1 MPLFKVDSK
10 FASDRENREIARPPT
25 TSAGAKTEGGLGSR
39 TSPIAPPL
47 FQSRGRRGTSA
58 TMYASRWLTL
68 VLSQFVMVSSGTL
81 YLFPVYSPMLKSR
94 LDLTQEEV
102 NFVGSAAHFGAFF
115 SVFGG
120 FFYDAFGPRAT
131 LTLGGALKLGGL
143 LTMAL
148 TIQGVAPQSHR
159 FAAFCA
165 WVFGTGCS
173 TSLTASLGANYATFK
188 DHNLHG
194 RLVGLILAFFGLSSG
209 ILSLVYDVFF
219 TSPVSFV
226 YFLALFA
233 GGMDL
238 FAATL
243 VGSPKNLALPD
254 DEPEGGRGLPLGGV
268 GPAPTGTVAR
278 LFGAADH
285 DAKLTR
291 GLTLCGAVAIH
302 VAVSALLI
310 QSVGGVA
317 AVTIACLL
325 VTGAL
330 MTAQSWSLL
339 GGGGRVAFRRNEMAQ
354 VDPRLN
360 AANKAALEGV
370 GPTKLPFLLDFW
382 LFFIAMMLGIGAG
395 VTVVNN
401 LSQMVSAYPTLA
413 PDAAAT
419 SRSLM
424 KLLAC
429 TNTLGRLASGSLSDK
444 LAHKVGRVQFT
455 VYLLALMAVGQFI
468 LAAMGGESAPLFG
481 LVVGVFVVGWAFGAL
496 FWATPL
502 LVMELFGPKNFGAN
516 RGLVGLSPAIGGYV
530 MSTLVAGR
538 VYAASAGLDN
548 DCDAGAACYG
558 RVWVFNAFAVVGATG
573 MMWWLARRRARG
585 RGMGPIT

>member
-1 MPLFKVDSK
+1 
-10 FASDRENREIARPPT
+10 
-25 TSAGAKTEGGLGSR
+25 
-39 TSPIAPPL
+39 
-47 FQSRGRRGTSA
+47 
-58 TMYASRWLTL
+58 MYASRWLTL

-81 YLFPVYSPMLKSR
+81 YLFPVYSPMLKHR

-143 LTMAL
+143 TTMAL

-188 DHNLHG
+188 DHSLHG

-233 GGMDL
+233 GGTDL

-243 VGSPKNLALPD
+243 VGSPKTLALPD
-254 DEPEGGRGLPLGGV
+254 EAESGGEGRNLPLGGV
-268 GPAPTGTVAR
+268 GPAPSGTLGK
-278 LFGAADH
+278 LFGAADQ
-285 DAKLTR
+285 DAKLSR
-291 GLTLCGAVAIH
+291 GLTLCGAVAVH

-310 QSVGGVA
+310 QSANGAA
-317 AVTIACLL
+317 AVTVTCLL

-330 MTAQSWSLL
+330 MSAQSWSLL
-339 GGGGRVAFRRNEMAQ
+339 GGGGKVVFRRHEMAN
-354 VDPRLN
+354 VDPRSH
-360 AANKAALEGV
+360 AANKAALEGFS
-370 GPTKLPFLLDFW
+370 PEKLPFLFDFW
-382 LFFIAMMLGIGAG
+382 LFFTAMMLGIGAG

-401 LSQMVSAYPTLA
+401 LSQMVSAYPSLA

-455 VYLLALMAVGQFI
+455 VYLLALMALGQFA
-468 LAAMGGESAPLFG
+468 LAIGLGGTTAPMFG
-481 LVVGVFVVGWAFGAL
+481 LVVGVVVVGWAFGAL

-530 MSTLVAGR
+530 MSTVIAGR
-538 VYAASAGLDN
+538 VYAGSAGVDN
-548 DCDAGAACYG
+548 NCDAGAACY
-558 RVWVFNAFAVVGATG
+558 RATWWFNTFAVVGATG

-585 RGMGPIT
+585 RGMGPVS

>member
-1 MPLFKVDSK
+1 M
-10 FASDRENREIARPPT
+10 
-25 TSAGAKTEGGLGSR
+25 
-39 TSPIAPPL
+39 
-47 FQSRGRRGTSA
+47 
-58 TMYASRWLTL
+58 
-68 VLSQFVMVSSGTL
+68 
-81 YLFPVYSPMLKSR
+81 
-94 LDLTQEEV
+94 
-102 NFVGSAAHFGAFF
+102 
-115 SVFGG
+115 
-120 FFYDAFGPRAT
+120 
-131 LTLGGALKLGGL
+131 
-143 LTMAL
+143 
-148 TIQGVAPQSHR
+148 
-159 FAAFCA
+159 
-165 WVFGTGCS
+165 
-173 TSLTASLGANYATFK
+173 
-188 DHNLHG
+188 
-194 RLVGLILAFFGLSSG
+194 
-209 ILSLVYDVFF
+209 
-219 TSPVSFV
+219 

-254 DEPEGGRGLPLGGV
+254 DEPEGRGLPLGGV

-310 QSVGGVA
+310 QSAGGVA

-325 VTGAL
+325 VMVAL

-354 VDPRLN
+354 VDPRLH

-370 GPTKLPFLLDFW
+370 GPAKLPFLLDFW

-401 LSQMVSAYPTLA
+401 LSQMVSAYPTLE

-444 LAHKVGRVQFT
+444 LAHKVGRVHFT
-455 VYLLALMAVGQFI
+455 VYLLALMAVGQLI

-538 VYAASAGLDN
+538 VYAASAGSDN

-558 RVWVFNAFAVVGATG
+558 RAWVFNAFAVVGATG

>member
-1 MPLFKVDSK
+1 
-10 FASDRENREIARPPT
+10 
-25 TSAGAKTEGGLGSR
+25 
-39 TSPIAPPL
+39 
-47 FQSRGRRGTSA
+47 
-58 TMYASRWLTL
+58 
-68 VLSQFVMVSSGTL
+68 
-81 YLFPVYSPMLKSR
+81 
-94 LDLTQEEV
+94 
-102 NFVGSAAHFGAFF
+102 
-115 SVFGG
+115 
-120 FFYDAFGPRAT
+120 
-131 LTLGGALKLGGL
+131 
-143 LTMAL
+143 
-148 TIQGVAPQSHR
+148 
-159 FAAFCA
+159 
-165 WVFGTGCS
+165 
-173 TSLTASLGANYATFK
+173 
-188 DHNLHG
+188 
-194 RLVGLILAFFGLSSG
+194 
-209 ILSLVYDVFF
+209 
-219 TSPVSFV
+219 
-226 YFLALFA
+226 
-233 GGMDL
+233 
-238 FAATL
+238 
-243 VGSPKNLALPD
+243 
-254 DEPEGGRGLPLGGV
+254 
-268 GPAPTGTVAR
+268 
-278 LFGAADH
+278 
-285 DAKLTR
+285 
-291 GLTLCGAVAIH
+291 
-302 VAVSALLI
+302 
-310 QSVGGVA
+310 
-317 AVTIACLL
+317 
-325 VTGAL
+325 
-330 MTAQSWSLL
+330 
-339 GGGGRVAFRRNEMAQ
+339 MAQ

-538 VYAASAGLDN
+538 VYAASAGWITTATPARVLRAGVGVQRVRGGGRDG
-548 DCDAGAACYG
+548 DDVVARETTGEGARDGSDHVAHRAGGVKGAGAGGSDKAREGLFCFCFCHF
-558 RVWVFNAFAVVGATG
+558 VSFASHRLLVSDLSAAPKSVTARPIKSQESCLNSKTALGHELMNQKNLIGAPVRT
-573 MMWWLARRRARG
+573 
-585 RGMGPIT
+585 

>member
-1 MPLFKVDSK
+1 M
-10 FASDRENREIARPPT
+10 
-25 TSAGAKTEGGLGSR
+25 
-39 TSPIAPPL
+39 
-47 FQSRGRRGTSA
+47 
-58 TMYASRWLTL
+58 
-68 VLSQFVMVSSGTL
+68 
-81 YLFPVYSPMLKSR
+81 
-94 LDLTQEEV
+94 
-102 NFVGSAAHFGAFF
+102 
-115 SVFGG
+115 
-120 FFYDAFGPRAT
+120 
-131 LTLGGALKLGGL
+131 
-143 LTMAL
+143 
-148 TIQGVAPQSHR
+148 
-159 FAAFCA
+159 
-165 WVFGTGCS
+165 
-173 TSLTASLGANYATFK
+173 
-188 DHNLHG
+188 
-194 RLVGLILAFFGLSSG
+194 
-209 ILSLVYDVFF
+209 
-219 TSPVSFV
+219 
-226 YFLALFA
+226 
-233 GGMDL
+233 
-238 FAATL
+238 
-243 VGSPKNLALPD
+243 
-254 DEPEGGRGLPLGGV
+254 
-268 GPAPTGTVAR
+268 
-278 LFGAADH
+278 
-285 DAKLTR
+285 
-291 GLTLCGAVAIH
+291 
-302 VAVSALLI
+302 SALLI
-310 QSVGGVA
+310 QSAGGVA

-370 GPTKLPFLLDFW
+370 GPAKLPFLLDFW

-538 VYAASAGLDN
+538 VYAASAGSNN

-558 RVWVFNAFAVVGATG
+558 RAWVFNAFAVVGATG